1 MTRIAFLPPC
11 RKPIQGAPGNLMMLR
26 LTHLAVA
33 AFGLSL
39 AACSP
44 PPQQAET
51 PATAVEASTSAVTI
65 SAPASGARVTS
76 PLVVEG
82 TAPGD
87 WYFEAQF
94 PAELRGADG
103 AVIAEAPAVAQSD
116 WMTEAPVPYRSQLTF
131 NVTQDTPATL
141 VLQEDMPADN
151 ASPRETSIPVVL
163 VPR

>member
-1 MTRIAFLPPC
+1 
-11 RKPIQGAPGNLMMLR
+11 MLR
-26 LTHLAVA
+26 LTHLVFA
-33 AFGLSL
+33 ALGLTL

-51 PATAVEASTSAVTI
+51 PSTTMAEAAGTSTVTI
-65 SAPASGARVTS
+65 SAPASGARVAS
-76 PLVVEG
+76 PLIVEG

-94 PAELRGADG
+94 PAELVGADG
-103 AVIAEAPAVAQSD
+103 AVIAEAPAMAQSD

-151 ASPRETSIPVVL
+151 ARPRETSIPVVL

>member
-1 MTRIAFLPPC
+1 
-11 RKPIQGAPGNLMMLR
+11 
-26 LTHLAVA
+26 
-33 AFGLSL
+33 L

-44 PPQQAET
+44 SPQQQAET
-51 PATAVEASTSAVTI
+51 PATSADVASTSAVII
-65 SAPASGARVTS
+65 SAPTSGTRVTS

-94 PAELRGADG
+94 PAKLVGADG
-103 AVIAEAPAVAQSD
+103 TVIAEAPAMAQSD
-116 WMTEAPVPYRSQLTF
+116 WMTEAPVPYRAQLTF

-163 VPR
+163 VPAN

>member
-1 MTRIAFLPPC
+1 
-11 RKPIQGAPGNLMMLR
+11 MLR
-26 LTHLAVA
+26 LSHLAVA
-33 AFGLSL
+33 AFGLSF

-44 PPQQAET
+44 PPQQAEAPIT
-51 PATAVEASTSAVTI
+51 TAEVANTSAVII

-94 PAELRGADG
+94 PAKLVGADG
-103 AVIAEAPAVAQSD
+103 AIIAEAPAMSQSD
-116 WMTEAPVPYRSQLTF
+116 WMTEAPVAYRAQLTF
-131 NVTQDTPATL
+131 EVAQETPATL

-151 ASPRETSIPVVL
+151 AHPRETSIPVVL
-163 VPR
+163 VPAP